1 MDYAILRVALAS
13 GLLFLAGGAPAAVG
27 AGLDSNA
34 RDGAEVEADQVQ
46 RWIEQLGDAKFA
58 EREAAA
64 RALINAGLP
73 ALGPLRDAAQHRD
86 PEIRFRAERILAE
99 VRQRDFHRRLQAF
112 EENLESAEEYDLPGW
127 GEYRGLAG
135 DDRDARDLFAKM
147 QSEET
152 RLMQALEE
160 GPRGTG
166 DMLAIRCLQILQPT
180 TGGTM
185 QPVSLGTAAAIVF
198 AAGQSDAALS
208 DLAASGVYRVA
219 MDEVVRDAL
228 NRDPYQDPL
237 RKLLSAWITRE
248 SNSNMDYQ
256 KLALA
261 MQYELKAGLPPAV
274 QILEQAGSPPHLR
287 QQALVTVAK
296 FGDATHIPLVER
308 YLSDETQ
315 YGARRVGNATRGEKQ
330 RTVQTEIRDIA
341 LASLVALTK
350 QSFADYGMEHV
361 TAAPTYVFIPSTCGF
376 ETPEA
381 RAKALAKWR
390 EFRAQQTAKAPQES
404 KS

>member
-1 MDYAILRVALAS
+1 MDSAILRVALA
-13 GLLFLAGGAPAAVG
+13 GCLLFLPYGARPAAA

-34 RDGAEVEADQVQ
+34 RGRPEENQVE

-73 ALGPLRDAAQHRD
+73 AVGPLRDAVQHRD

-112 EENLESAEEYDLPGW
+112 EANLESAEEYDLPGW
-127 GEYRGLAG
+127 SEFHRLAG
-135 DDRDARDLFAKM
+135 DHRDSRDLFAKM
-147 QSEET
+147 QSEEP

-160 GPRGTG
+160 GPRGAG
-166 DMLAIRCLQILQPT
+166 DMLAIRCLQVLQPT
-180 TGGTM
+180 AGGTM
-185 QPVSLGTAAAIVF
+185 PPLSLGTAAAIVF

-208 DLAASGVYRVA
+208 DVAASGVYRVA
-219 MDEVVRDAL
+219 MDEAVRDAI
-228 NRDPYQDPL
+228 NRGPYQEAL
-237 RKLLSAWITRE
+237 RKLLSAWVSRE

-274 QILEQAGSPPHLR
+274 QILEQPGSAPHLR

-296 FGDATHIPLVER
+296 FGDVSHIPLVER

-341 LASLVALTK
+341 LAALVSLTK
-350 QSFADYGMEHV
+350 QSFADYGMDHV
-361 TAAPTYVFIPSTCGF
+361 AAAPTYVFIPSTCGF
-376 ETPEA
+376 DTPEA
-381 RAKALAKWR
+381 RTKAIQKWR
-390 EFRAQQTAKAPQES
+390 DYQAQQGEKAAEDS